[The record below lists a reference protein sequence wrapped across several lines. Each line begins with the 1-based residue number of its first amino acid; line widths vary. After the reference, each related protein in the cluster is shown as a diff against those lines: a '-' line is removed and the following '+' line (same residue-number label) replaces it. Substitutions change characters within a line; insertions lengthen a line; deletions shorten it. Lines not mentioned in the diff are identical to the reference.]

1 MLNQLNYTKVKLT
14 ELDWG
19 LQGLIV
25 LLMILIQGYNPI
37 YREDSNLTWLNLA
50 VDAHLEEQR
59 ENCGSKFVRIQTSDY
74 PISV

>member
-14 ELDWG
+14 ELNWG
-19 LQGLIV
+19 LQGLII
-25 LLMILIQGYNPI
+25 LLMILIQSYNSI

-59 ENCGSKFVRIQTSDY
+59 ENSGSKFVRIQTSD
-74 PISV
+74 

>member
-19 LQGLIV
+19 LQGLII
-25 LLMILIQGYNPI
+25 LLMILIQSYNSI

-59 ENCGSKFVRIQTSDY
+59 ENSGSKFVRIQTSD
-74 PISV
+74 

>member
-19 LQGLIV
+19 LQGLII
-25 LLMILIQGYNPI
+25 LLMILIQSYNSI

-50 VDAHLEEQR
+50 VDEHLEEQR
-59 ENCGSKFVRIQTSDY
+59 ENYGSKFVRIQTSD
-74 PISV
+74 

>member
-19 LQGLIV
+19 LQGLII
-25 LLMILIQGYNPI
+25 LLINLIQGYNSI

-59 ENCGSKFVRIQTSDY
+59 ENSGSKFMRIQTSD
-74 PISV
+74 